1 MVLRAE
7 TRRRARALQL
17 LYAWELHGRPP
28 LREVVESLLRG
39 TPAWRTGLEEAEPL
53 AAAVGQN
60 VEWLDGEVERV
71 AENWRI
77 DRIGIIEHNILRLAV
92 YELDRGE
99 APPRVVINEAVRLA
113 HWFAGAKAPAFVNGV
128 LDALA
133 RQAGKL

>member
-17 LYAWELHGRPP
+17 LYVWELHGRPP
-28 LREVVESLLRG
+28 VHDVVQRLLRG
-39 TPAWRTGLEEAEPL
+39 ATRWRTSVEDAEPL
-53 AAAVGQN
+53 ATAVARDVDRLDAEIAGAA
-60 VEWLDGEVERV
+60 EH
-71 AENWRI
+71 WRFE
-77 DRIGIIEHNILRLAV
+77 RIGTIEQNILRIALH
-92 YELDRGE
+92 ELSRGE
-99 APPRVVINEAVRLA
+99 VPPRVAITEAVRLA